1 MPRQAAGNDGLL
13 ALYSAALVAGLLLS
27 APWWITRMLTTD
39 RYREGLSERLGRV
52 PQRLRNAVQGRQVV
66 WVHAVSVGEVLAASR
81 LVKELGEALNETL
94 DESPDGSPDESLNES
109 PNETLAE
116 SPNETLAES
125 PDKRPDESL
134 GRRWCL
140 AVSTTTRSAQALARE
155 RFGPGRVFYFPLDLG
170 WAVRA
175 YLRALRP
182 SLLVLMESE
191 LWPRMLHE
199 CRRAGVPVAVVNA
212 RVSDRSF
219 RRALRVRRL
228 WARLLGQAT
237 LWLAQSEADAER
249 LRALGAEAAAVQ
261 VSGNLKYDIHT
272 PRGSRVADWIREVA
286 GDRPILVAGST
297 TDDPKGVQ
305 GDGEELAVLRAWE
318 GQVRAECSA
327 LLVLAPRHPERFGL
341 VESVLKEFAYAKA
354 SDWLAGERGLPPQE
368 QSLGDPA
375 ATQDGLAPGQGPN
388 NFVPGHKG
396 RLDIILLD
404 TLGDLAAVYAVAD
417 LAFVG
422 GSLVGRGG
430 HNPLEPAQFGVP
442 VLMGPSFENFRE
454 IVTKLRDAGALC
466 VIEELDGLASAML
479 SLLSD
484 SPRARAIGERGR
496 RIFLREGG
504 ATARTVRA
512 LIPLVTP
519 PGKPP
524 GRPSGV

>member
-1 MPRQAAGNDGLL
+1 MLL
-13 ALYSAALVAGLLLS
+13 MLYSAALVAGLLLS
-27 APWWITRMLTTD
+27 APWWISRMLITD

-52 PQRLRNAVQGRQVV
+52 PQRLRDAVQDRQVV

-81 LVKELGEALNETL
+81 LVKELGEAL
-94 DESPDGSPDESLNES
+94 
-109 PNETLAE
+109 
-116 SPNETLAES
+116 
-125 PDKRPDESL
+125 DESL
-134 GRRWCL
+134 GGRWCL

-175 YLRALRP
+175 YLRTLRP

-199 CRRAGVPVAVVNA
+199 CRRARVPVAVVNA

-237 LWLAQSEADAER
+237 LWLAQSKADADR
-249 LRALGAEAAAVQ
+249 LRTLGAGSAAVQ
-261 VSGNLKYDIHT
+261 VSGNLKYDIHA
-272 PRGSRVADWIREVA
+272 PRESRLPAWIRQAAA
-286 GDRPILVAGST
+286 GRPVLVAGST
-297 TDDPKGVQ
+297 TGRRSAETAD
-305 GDGEELAVLRAWE
+305 EEPMVIAAWSRTLQS
-318 GQVRAECSA
+318 GRRS

-341 VESVLKEFAYAKA
+341 AESHLSPHAYVKA
-354 SDWLAGERGLPPQE
+354 SDWITAGDTTPSSLPPE
-368 QSLGDPA
+368 HEPHGPDA
-375 ATQDGLAPGQGPN
+375 AEGP
-388 NFVPGHKG
+388 PPTP
-396 RLDIILLD
+396 DIILLD
-404 TLGDLAAVYAVAD
+404 TIGDLAAVYAVAD

-454 IVTKLRDAGALC
+454 IVTKLRDADALC
-466 VIEELDGLASAML
+466 VIEEVDGLASAML

-484 SPRARAIGERGR
+484 RPRAQAMGKRGR
-496 RIFLREGG
+496 TVFAQAGG
-504 ATARTVRA
+504 ATARTVKA
-512 LIPLVTP
+512 LLSLVAPPAGNP
-519 PGKPP
+519 PGT
-524 GRPSGV
+524 PSGKGKRRRI